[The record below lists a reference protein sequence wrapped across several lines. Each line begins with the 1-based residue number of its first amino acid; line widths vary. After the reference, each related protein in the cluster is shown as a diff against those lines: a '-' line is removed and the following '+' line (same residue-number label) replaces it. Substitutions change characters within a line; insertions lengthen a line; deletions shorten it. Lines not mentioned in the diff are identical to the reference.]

1 MISTRIVKLSLAA
14 GVAMAVAISAFTPTK
29 PISAKELRLASFTPA
44 RSSQDRSVLIP
55 WAKEVAKVSGGSLT
69 VKVFSGGALGKGPVG
84 QFKRAVDGVADIAW
98 GLPGFTAS
106 VFPRTGIIEFPFV
119 AGDGI
124 DGVNKLYKSIGLLS
138 PEWSKVKLLT
148 LWVSEPL
155 FLIMKK
161 NPVRSTSD
169 LKGMKIRTPSTW
181 QAAVIKALG
190 GSPVAMPI
198 SGVYNALN
206 QDVIDGVLTGP
217 IGAQSFKL
225 TELGKYFTTGIPF
238 GRLPFFIAMNQG
250 SWNGLSAEHK
260 QVLEATTGRSMGHKA
275 TLGHIREG
283 NVVINALKK
292 DPKKTFIEIS
302 GPDRKKASKVMA
314 GVRDKLIADLDKK
327 GIPASA
333 ILAKM
338 LAK

>member
-1 MISTRIVKLSLAA
+1 MFDTRVLKSSALVGVALAA
-14 GVAMAVAISAFTPTK
+14 VAAFTPAA
-29 PISAKELRLASFTPA
+29 PLSAKELRLASFTPA

-55 WAKEVAKVSGGSLT
+55 WAKEVAKASGGSLT

-84 QFKRAVDGVADIAW
+84 QFKRAVDGVADISW

-119 AGDGI
+119 AGEGT
-124 DGVNKLYKSIGLLS
+124 DGVDKLYKAIDLVA
-138 PEWSKVKLLT
+138 PEWRKVKLLT

-155 FLIMKK
+155 FLIMKNK
-161 NPVRSTSD
+161 PVRSLAD
-169 LKGMKIRTPSTW
+169 LKGLKIRTPSTW
-181 QAAVIKALG
+181 QAAVIKGLG

-217 IGAQSFKL
+217 IGGQSFKL
-225 TELGKYFTTGIPF
+225 TELGKSFTTGIPF
-238 GRLPFFIAMNQG
+238 GRLPFFIAMNQKA
-250 SWNGLSAEHK
+250 WNDLSPAHK
-260 QVLEATTGRSMGHKA
+260 KVLEATTGRAMGHKA
-275 TLGHIREG
+275 TLGHIEEG
-283 NVVINALKK
+283 NRVIAALKK
-292 DPKKTFIEIS
+292 NPRKTFIEIS
-302 GPDRKKASKVMA
+302 GSDRKRASKVMA
-314 GVRDKLIADLDKK
+314 VVRDKLVADLDAK

-338 LAK
+338 FAN

>member
-1 MISTRIVKLSLAA
+1 MTNTSILRSTILASAAIAATLAFNPINSLN
-14 GVAMAVAISAFTPTK
+14 
-29 PISAKELRLASFTPA
+29 AKELRLASFTPA

-55 WAKEVAKVSGGSLT
+55 WAKEVAKASGGSLT

-84 QFKRAVDGVADIAW
+84 QFKRAVDGVADITW

-106 VFPRTGIIEFPFV
+106 VFPRTGIIEYPFV
-119 AGDGI
+119 AGDGV
-124 DGVNKLYKSIGLLS
+124 DGVNKLYKAIDLIA

-161 NPVRSTSD
+161 KAIRSPSD
-169 LKGMKIRTPSTW
+169 LKGLKIRTPSTW

-217 IGAQSFKL
+217 IGGNSFKL
-225 TELGKYFTTGIPF
+225 TEIGKYFTTGIPF
-238 GRLPFFIAMNQG
+238 GRLPFFIAMNMKA
-250 SWNGLSAEHK
+250 WNDLSPAHK
-260 QVLEATTGRSMGHKA
+260 KVLEATTGRGMGHKA
-275 TLGHIREG
+275 TRGHIEEG
-283 NVVINALKK
+283 GKVIAALKK
-292 DPKKTFIEIS
+292 NPKKTFIEIS
-302 GPDRKKASKVMA
+302 GADRKKAAKVMA
-314 GVRDKLIADLDKK
+314 GVRDKLIAEQNAK
-327 GIPASA
+327 GLPASA

-338 LAK
+338 LAN

>member
-1 MISTRIVKLSLAA
+1 MINVRNLTSFALV
-14 GVAMAVAISAFTPTK
+14 GVALAVAATFA
-29 PISAKELRLASFTPA
+29 PIETVSAKELRLASFTPA

-55 WAKEVAKVSGGSLT
+55 WAKEVAKASGGSLT
-69 VKVFSGGALGKGPVG
+69 IKVFSGGALGKGPVG
-84 QFKRAVDGVADIAW
+84 QFKRAVDGVADISW

-119 AGDGI
+119 AGEGV
-124 DGVNKLYKSIGLLS
+124 DGVDKLYKAIDLIG

-161 NPVRSTSD
+161 KPIRSLGD
-169 LKGMKIRTPSTW
+169 LKGQKIRTPSTW
-181 QAAVIKALG
+181 QAAVIKGLG

-225 TELGKYFTTGIPF
+225 TEIGRYFTTGIPF
-238 GRLPFFIAMNQG
+238 GRLPFFIAMNKKA
-250 SWNGLSAEHK
+250 WNDLSPAHK
-260 QVLEATTGRSMGHKA
+260 KVLDATTGRSMGHKA
-275 TLGHIREG
+275 TLGHISEG
-283 NVVINALKK
+283 GRVIAKLKNNS
-292 DPKKTFIEIS
+292 KKTFIEIS
-302 GPDRKKASKVMA
+302 GSDRKKASKVMA
-314 GVRDKLIADLDKK
+314 GVRDKLVADLDAK
-327 GIPASA
+327 GLPASA
-333 ILAKM
+333 IIAKM
-338 LAK
+338 FAK